1 MKFFNDLR
9 KNLALLLMAIPGMV
23 WYICICYVPMFGIII
38 AFKDYRF
45 NKGIFGSEWVGL
57 KNFQYLFSTSD
68 AWLIT
73 RNTVLYSILFI
84 VLGMCTAVLFA
95 IMFDA
100 LGKRRINR
108 INQTVVLFPHFISW
122 VVGSYFVFTLLS
134 ADMGVLNKILGVFGV
149 EPINWYSE
157 PKYWPF
163 LLPVFYLWKHV
174 GYSSIIYYSNIRGF
188 DTEYYEAARID
199 GATWMQSV
207 RYITLPLLI
216 PILTIM
222 FILNIGG
229 IMHSDFG
236 LFYLVTKNSGMLFST
251 TATIDTYV
259 YNGITAAGGGNMSAT
274 AAVAFYQSIVGFIL
288 VLTSN
293 AIVRKVSAENAMF

>member
-1 MKFFNDLR
+1 MKFFKDIK
-9 KNLALLLMAIPGMV
+9 KNISLLLMALPGLGWFV
-23 WYICICYVPMFGIII
+23 AFCYVPMFGIII

-45 NKGIFGSEWVGL
+45 NKGIFGSDWVGL
-57 KNFQYLFSTSD
+57 KNFEYLFKTSD

-73 RNTVLYSILFI
+73 RNTILYNVLFI
-84 VLGMCTAVLFA
+84 ILGMFTAVLFA

-100 LGKRRINR
+100 LGKRKINR

-122 VVGSYFVFTLLS
+122 VVGTYFGFTLLS
-134 ADMGVLNKILGVFGV
+134 ADMGVLNKVVEAFGG

-157 PKYWPF
+157 AKYWPF
-163 LLPVFYLWKHV
+163 ILPLFYLWKHV

-199 GATWMQSV
+199 GATWFQSV

-229 IMHSDFG
+229 VMHSDFG
-236 LFYLVTKNSGMLFST
+236 LFYLVPKNSGMLFST

-259 YNGITAAGGGNMSAT
+259 YNGITAAGGGNMGAT
-274 AAVAFYQSIVGFIL
+274 AAVSFYQSIIGFVL

-293 AIVRKVSAENAMF
+293 LIVRRISPENAMF

>member
-1 MKFFNDLR
+1 MS
-9 KNLALLLMAIPGMV
+9 IPGMA
-23 WYICICYVPMFGIII
+23 WFILICYVPMFGIVI
-38 AFKDYRF
+38 AFKDYKF
-45 NKGIFGSEWVGL
+45 SQGIWGSEWIGF
-57 KNFQYLFSTSD
+57 KNFEYLFKTSD

-73 RNTVLYSILFI
+73 RNTIVYNVFFI
-84 VLGMCTAVLFA
+84 ILGMATAVLFA

-100 LGKRRINR
+100 LGKRKINR

-134 ADMGVLNKILGVFGV
+134 ADMGVINKLLGVFGI

-163 LLPVFYLWKHV
+163 ILPVCYLWKHV
-174 GYSSIIYYSNIRGF
+174 GYSSVIYYSNIRGF

-199 GATWMQSV
+199 GATWGQCT

-222 FILNIGG
+222 FIINIGG
-229 IMHSDFG
+229 VMHSDFG
-236 LFYLVTKNSGMLFST
+236 LFYLVPKNSGMLYAT

-259 YNGITAAGGGNMSAT
+259 YNGITSSGGGNFGAT
-274 AAVAFYQSIVGFIL
+274 SAVAFYQSIIGFLL
-288 VLTSN
+288 VITSN
-293 AIVRKVSAENAMF
+293 AIVKKVSPDNAMF